1 MTARPDDDNAPLA
14 ARKHPTG
21 PAGSHHVTST
31 TRDNDQWTT
40 DPGSL
45 RVLTNEAWGVTSHC
59 FVCEP
64 TNGAGL
70 RIPFFHDEAADTVT
84 AGFELGPQ
92 FSGAPTYVHGG
103 VLLAL
108 LDEAMAW
115 AAIAIGGQWAVT
127 GETTTRF
134 EQPVMVG
141 ELYRVTARIED
152 REGASKLTTAAEIT
166 DRAGTGR
173 ARATATMIVL
183 GEAQAATAAG
193 VTIDELH
200 TNGDTPLIGD

>member
-1 MTARPDDDNAPLA
+1 MHRWP
-14 ARKHPTG
+14 RGKHPTG
-21 PAGSHHVTST
+21 RAGSHHVTST
-31 TRDNDQWTT
+31 TRDDDQWTT
-40 DPGSL
+40 DPGGL
-45 RVLTNEAWGVTSHC
+45 RALTNEAWGVTSNC

-70 RIPFFHDEAADTVT
+70 RIPFFHDEAADTVR
-84 AGFELGPQ
+84 ADFELGPQ

-115 AAIAIGGQWAVT
+115 AAIAVGGQWAVT

-141 ELYRVTARIED
+141 ERYRVTARIED
-152 REGASKLTTAAEIT
+152 RECASKLMTAAEIT

-173 ARATATMIVL
+173 ARATATLIVL
-183 GEAQAATAAG
+183 GEAQAAAAAD
-193 VTIDELH
+193 VAVDELH
-200 TNGDTPLIGD
+200 ANGHAPLTGD